1 MTSQADRISDSRTLL
16 QFRELTFG
24 YGSDVLLRDAN
35 FHMSTPG
42 VVALLGPSG
51 VGKSTFL
58 RALAR
63 LNDAQP
69 AFWIRGRVEL
79 DGADLLQ
86 APISE
91 ARRRVR
97 MVMQKARFYTGSVL
111 DNLVDGYVT
120 PGAVREDLEALAWQ
134 MLEPCGLREEFQSVL
149 DEEVLSL
156 SIGTHKRLLV
166 ARMMMGP
173 DVQCLLVDEPF
184 RDVAVAEEGAVM
196 ELLER
201 IAERILVIL
210 VTHNKQE
217 ARQLSD
223 VVCFMS
229 GSRMIEVTQ
238 AEEFFREPRTEAGR
252 EFLHSGSS
260 WVPDDGSGPPLRAPA
275 KALRAPREFHWVQMN
290 LLGGV
295 EQPGLR
301 GDLDGH
307 LDGLQQLGVQVLVT
321 LLEQP
326 FEVRKIESRGIMS
339 VHFPID
345 DMKVPTLAAA
355 EELCARIAGWTE
367 AGRATV
373 VHCKAGLGRTGTILA
388 CVLVH
393 QGLSP
398 VKAIDTVRGVKSGYI
413 QSDEQFAFVG
423 EFAPSRGPR
432 AGGDAAG
439 CPVPATALDSHVFE
453 EQLRL
458 L

>member
-1 MTSQADRISDSRTLL
+1 MTLQADTLSDSRVLL
-16 QFRELTFG
+16 QFRKLTFG
-24 YGSDVLLRDAN
+24 YGSDALLRDAS
-35 FHMSTPG
+35 FDMSAPG

-51 VGKSTFL
+51 VGKSTLL

-79 DGADLLQ
+79 DGVNLLEV
-86 APISE
+86 PISE
-91 ARRRVR
+91 ARKRVR

-111 DNLVDGYVT
+111 DNLVDGYIT
-120 PGAVREDLEALAWQ
+120 PGAVREDLEELAWR
-134 MLEPCGLREEFQSVL
+134 MLEPCGLREEFQSAL

-156 SIGTHKRLLV
+156 SIGTHKRLLI

-173 DVQCLLVDEPF
+173 DVQCLLVDEPL
-184 RDVAVAEEGAVM
+184 RDVALAEEGAVM
-196 ELLER
+196 ELLEG
-201 IAERILVIL
+201 IAERILVIM

-217 ARQLSD
+217 ARRLSD
-223 VVCFMS
+223 LVCFMS
-229 GSRMIEVTQ
+229 GNRMVEVTD

-260 WVPDDGSGPPLRAPA
+260 WVPDDESGPPPRAPA
-275 KALRAPREFHWVQMN
+275 KALHMPREFHWVQMN

-301 GDLDGH
+301 GDLDDH

-326 FEVRKIESRGIMS
+326 FEVEKIESRGIMS

-345 DMKVPTLAAA
+345 DMKVPTLAGAQ
-355 EELCARIAGWTE
+355 ELCARIAGWIE
-367 AGRATV
+367 EERATV

-388 CVLVH
+388 CVLVR

-398 VKAIDTVRGVKSGYI
+398 VKAIETVRAVQSGYI

-423 EFAPSRGPR
+423 EFATFLGER
-432 AGGDAAG
+432 AGAG
-439 CPVPATALDSHVFE
+439 
-453 EQLRL
+453 
-458 L
+458 